1 MDLGLEG
8 KVAVVAG
15 GSRGIGK
22 GIARKLAEEGCD
34 LLLVA
39 ATEANLKAAREEIAA
54 RTGRRVEIRALDLG
68 DAASADA
75 ALDAAASAYG
85 RTDILV
91 NSAGVAVGAAFLDLT
106 DEIWRR
112 GFGPKLF
119 GAVRMC
125 QRFWPML
132 KEARGSVVNI
142 AGARGKAPVHDFMV
156 NSAVNAALMNFT
168 KALAGLGLVDDV
180 NVNCVIPGQTRTD
193 LLYDNLRQ
201 AAEME
206 GSTPEEVEK
215 KRIAASGLRRF
226 GEPEDVANF
235 VAFLVSPLGRHVH
248 GGMLPVDG
256 GADKAL

>member
-1 MDLGLEG
+1 M
-8 KVAVVAG
+8 
-15 GSRGIGK
+15 
-22 GIARKLAEEGCD
+22 
-34 LLLVA
+34 
-39 ATEANLKAAREEIAA
+39 
-54 RTGRRVEIRALDLG
+54 
-68 DAASADA
+68 
-75 ALDAAASAYG
+75 
-85 RTDILV
+85 
-91 NSAGVAVGAAFLDLT
+91 NSAGVAVGGAFLDLT
-106 DEIWRR
+106 DEIWKR

-142 AGARGKAPVHDFMV
+142 AGTRGKVPAHDFMV

-180 NVNCVIPGQTRTD
+180 NVNCVIPGQTKTD
-193 LLYDNLRQ
+193 LHYDNLRQ

-226 GEPEDVANF
+226 GEPEDIANF
-235 VAFLVSPLGRHVH
+235 VAFLVSPWADTSTAVCSPSTEAPTRLCSVVGARHSPRAGMSPGR
-248 GGMLPVDG
+248 GLRASRP
-256 GADKAL
+256 